1 MRNFRNM
8 VWLGVGVLI
17 TLAPPVIADAE
28 PPPWAPLIG
37 AWRTTDYDSC
47 GVDDVRYGRITSIGK
62 NSMLVGAVHCVIE
75 DGAATDVGFTLSAEC
90 ELGEGYYTRL
100 AYDWRLTGPNEAV
113 MTNEGYERRLVRCVG
128 GVE

>member
-1 MRNFRNM
+1 MQIFGNM
-8 VWLGVGVLI
+8 FWLVISAPALI
-17 TLAPPVIADAE
+17 VSGAMAE
-28 PPPWAPLIG
+28 AETPPWAPLIG

-62 NSMLVGAVHCVIE
+62 TSMLVGAVHCAIE
-75 DGAATDVGFTLSAEC
+75 GGAATETGFTLTGEC

-100 AYDWRLTGPNEAV
+100 TYDWRLTGPNDAV
-113 MTNEGYERRLVRCVG
+113 MTNEGYEKRLVRCVG

>member
-1 MRNFRNM
+1 MF
-8 VWLGVGVLI
+8 GPCAAALI
-17 TLAPPVIADAE
+17 ASSGAAPADDA
-28 PPPWAPLIG
+28 PPPWSPLIG

-47 GVDDVRYGRITSIGK
+47 GVDDVRYGRITSIGV

-75 DGAATDVGFTLSAEC
+75 DGAATESGFTLMAEC

-100 AYDWRLTGPNEAV
+100 TYDWRLDGPNDAV
-113 MTNEGYERRLVRCVG
+113 MTNEGYEKRLVRCVG

>member
-1 MRNFRNM
+1 MRIFRNIF
-8 VWLGVGVLI
+8 WPCAAALI
-17 TLAPPVIADAE
+17 ASSGAAFGNET

-37 AWRTTDYDSC
+37 AWRTTDFDSC

-62 NSMLVGAVHCVIE
+62 TSMLVGAVHCAIE
-75 DGAATDVGFTLSAEC
+75 GGAATETGFTLTGEC

-100 AYDWRLTGPNEAV
+100 TYDWRLLGANDAV
-113 MTNEGYERRLVRCVG
+113 MTNEGYEKRLVRCVG

>member
-1 MRNFRNM
+1 MF
-8 VWLGVGVLI
+8 WLFAGALI
-17 TLAPPVIADAE
+17 SSSDAALANDA
-28 PPPWAPLIG
+28 PPPWSPLIG

-47 GVDDVRYGRITSIGK
+47 GVDDVRYGRITSIGV

-75 DGAATDVGFTLSAEC
+75 DGAATESGFTLMAEC

-100 AYDWRLTGPNEAV
+100 TYDWRLDGPNDAV
-113 MTNEGYERRLVRCVG
+113 MTNEGYEKRLVRCVG